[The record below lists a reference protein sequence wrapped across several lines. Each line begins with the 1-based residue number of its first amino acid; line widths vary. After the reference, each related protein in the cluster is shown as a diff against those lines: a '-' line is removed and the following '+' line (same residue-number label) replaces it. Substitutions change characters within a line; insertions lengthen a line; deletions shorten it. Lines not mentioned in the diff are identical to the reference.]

1 LRRRQIDGLRA
12 VAVAPVILWRAGVE
26 AVSGGFIGVDVFSVI
41 CGDLIAGLILS
52 EREACIPRRC
62 GCRRREADDGASH
75 PRPPELKQ
83 RPNSPS

>member
-1 LRRRQIDGLRA
+1 
-12 VAVAPVILWRAGVE
+12 
-26 AVSGGFIGVDVFSVI
+26 
-41 CGDLIAGLILS
+41 LILS